1 MGIAAAGRFR
11 WAANC
16 AACAAAAMSATD
28 AAALAA
34 ELREAHLDWIVP
46 DWPAPPKVC
55 AVATTRTGG
64 VSRGAYS
71 TMNLARGGRDDP
83 AALAENRR
91 RLERFLPAPP
101 VPLAQVH
108 GAAVAILDRATTASP
123 TADAAVTRE
132 RGVVCA
138 VLTAD
143 CMPVVITDRGGTAV
157 GIAHAGWRGLAAG
170 VLEAT
175 IDALARLGADRSDL
189 LAWLGPAIGPAA
201 FEVGTDVHVAFCDED
216 PGAAAFFVAGRR
228 PGKWYADL
236 YALARRRLA
245 GTGIA
250 SIHGGGECTY
260 TDIDRFFSYRR
271 ERDSG
276 RMATAVWLAEPE
288 GAGSRTHTSV

>member
-1 MGIAAAGRFR
+1 
-11 WAANC
+11 
-16 AACAAAAMSATD
+16 MSATD

-34 ELREAHLDWIVP
+34 ELREARLDWIVA
-46 DWPAPPKVC
+46 DWPAQPNVC

-64 VSRGAYS
+64 VSTGAYS
-71 TMNLARGGRDDP
+71 TMNLARGGGDDP
-83 AALAENRR
+83 AARAENRR
-91 RLERFLPAPP
+91 RFERFLPAAP

-108 GAAVAILDRATTASP
+108 GTGVAILDRATTASP
-123 TADAAVTRE
+123 VADAAVSRE

-143 CMPVVITDRGGTAV
+143 CMPVIVTDRNANAV

-175 IDALARLGADRSDL
+175 IDALADLGADRGDL

-201 FEVGTDVHVAFCDED
+201 FEVGADVHAAFCDDD
-216 PGAAAFFVAGRR
+216 PGASAFFAAGR

-236 YALARRRLA
+236 YALARRRLTGA
-245 GTGIA
+245 GVA

-260 TDIDRFFSYRR
+260 TDTARFFSYRR

-276 RMATAVWLAEPE
+276 RMATAVWL
-288 GAGSRTHTSV
+288 GG

>member
-1 MGIAAAGRFR
+1 
-11 WAANC
+11 
-16 AACAAAAMSATD
+16 MSADENNVPAGHERTG

-34 ELREAHLDWIVP
+34 ELRAARLDWIVP
-46 DWPAPPKVC
+46 AWPAPGNVC
-55 AVATTRTGG
+55 ALATTRAGG
-64 VSRGAYS
+64 VSAGAYA

-83 AALAENRR
+83 GALAENRR
-91 RLERFLPAPP
+91 RFERFLPAPP

-143 CMPVVITDRGGTAV
+143 CMPVVVTDRAGNAV

-175 IDALARLGADRSDL
+175 VDALVRIGADRRGM

-201 FEVGTDVHVAFCDED
+201 FEVGPDVYAAFCDGD
-216 PGAAAFFVAGRR
+216 PGAAAFFAAGR
-228 PGKWYADL
+228 PGKWHADL
-236 YALARRRLA
+236 YGLARRRLEAA
-245 GTGIA
+245 GVA

-260 TDIDRFFSYRR
+260 TDAARFFSYRR

-276 RMATAVWLAEPE
+276 RMATAVWL
-288 GAGSRTHTSV
+288 GV